1 MVNTVN
7 REMANGGDRN
17 RSRSRT
23 HSRHDVAPG
32 GTARQTQAVLYYLPS
47 YHPAPS
53 VSFIPLQ
60 GNAYLTYLCAESREI
75 RDFLPYRLLIFRSI
89 IVREL
94 IFFLSLCFL
103 RIARL
108 LSLSS
113 TGLSSRALFFFPTIG
128 IILLSYI
135 FTREERN
142 IVK

>member
-94 IFFLSLCFL
+94 IFFLSLSAFYASHVSFL
-103 RIARL
+103 
-108 LSLSS
+108 
-113 TGLSSRALFFFPTIG
+113 SRAPAS
-128 IILLSYI
+128 LLAPS
-135 FTREERN
+135 FSSQRSE
-142 IVK
+142 